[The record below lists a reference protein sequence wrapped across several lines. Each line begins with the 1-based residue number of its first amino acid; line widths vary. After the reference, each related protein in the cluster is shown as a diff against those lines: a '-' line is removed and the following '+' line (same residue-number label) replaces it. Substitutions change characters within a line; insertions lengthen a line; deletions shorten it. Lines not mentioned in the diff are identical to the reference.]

1 MVELN
6 KDQLNAEQRAAV
18 EHGEGPLLIVAGA
31 GTGKTHVI
39 VERVGYLLR
48 TAPGL
53 EPENILALTFARKAA
68 EEMRRRAGEYFGER
82 ALGCRFSTFHA
93 FCYDLL
99 REEIPLRA
107 LDKIDQWIFFRRH
120 LEELELDYYLK
131 VSEPGRFLHDLV
143 DFCSRCHDNLVSPVQ
158 YSQYVEKLAAE
169 VAQLAKQG
177 RPPGK
182 DAEQEIARLREHAR
196 VYERSETLQ
205 KQEYLLSFG
214 AMISMAVSRLNESP
228 QLLRQLQQRYA
239 YILVD
244 EFQDTNAAQWEL
256 LKLLAGKR
264 RNVTVVG
271 DDYQAIYRFRGA
283 SDGSL
288 EQFRKKDFPTCERK
302 VLNQNYRSTKSILNV
317 AHAVARKLDSY
328 KEDKRLVTK
337 KKDQGCTVE
346 VWEFPDAGQQS
357 EFVAQEIA
365 RQIQA
370 GEAKAYS
377 DFAVLYRAHRY
388 RNRLVEALRR
398 REVPFAIRNLAI
410 DNLPPVRDM
419 VACLRA
425 IGRPEDSVSLARVL
439 AGPRWEMEASLLW
452 EGCRL
457 ARERQCSLREVVEDS
472 GWGGQW
478 PGKAKLLGF
487 LSRYQKLSRE
497 QRLLSW
503 FPLLRQELDLFGLK
517 EEGDDTALGAFTDF
531 VIQWDQEKSTAGLL
545 GEFLEY
551 FGYFEE
557 AGGRIS
563 LPDEDDPAPTGA
575 ASLGESRQGTLW
587 DQSAEAESLGKVQLM
602 TVHGAKGLEFEN
614 VFVLHLLRRAF
625 PTSNRRPLI
634 SLPDALWKGSL
645 LEGDFHIEEERRL
658 FYVAL
663 TRARSTLTLCTVSN
677 KRQQPSRFL
686 DELRNDQLRDEQLRE
701 DKDGGS
707 EIDWKK
713 LSAPTEPVLQALR
726 QEDTIRQPP
735 FSQIERWTGA
745 MAAPPAGSLTLSA
758 SGLDTYRQCPRKY
771 QYSYVCRLPVS
782 PSPALL
788 FGSIM
793 HRAVRELVSR
803 LAAGRDASNDASRN
817 ASKKAGGDAGREV
830 QQPETVEAILDQHWS
845 SAGFTDPHQ
854 ESKYKEMG
862 REQLAGLKKALE
874 GQPFQLLHQE
884 KGFQFSVKAK
894 QGGGTKLL
902 GRIDQ
907 INQLAG
913 QDVELIEYKTG
924 RAQTQKEADR
934 SLQLTLYALACR
946 EVLGLKPLSLVLY
959 NLTTQEGFRTTR
971 GPDDFKEL
979 QGQIRQVSRDILAG
993 KFPALPGYH
1002 CRYCDFRPIC
1012 PAYEDSRQGDAV
1024 PG

>member
-1 MVELN
+1 MV
-6 KDQLNAEQRAAV
+6 QLNAEQRAAV

-31 GTGKTHVI
+31 GTGKTRVI

-48 TAPGL
+48 TVPGL
-53 EPENILALTFARKAA
+53 QPENILAITFGNKAA
-68 EEMRRRAGEYFGER
+68 EEIRQRAGERFGES

-93 FCYDLL
+93 FCYELL
-99 REEIPLRA
+99 LEESPGKA
-107 LDKIDQWIFFRRH
+107 LDRIDHWIFLRRH
-120 LEELELDYYLK
+120 LESLDLDTYLK
-131 VSEPGRFLHDLV
+131 VSEPGRFLGDLV
-143 DFCSRCHDNLVSPVQ
+143 DFCSRCHDNLVTPEE
-158 YSQYVEKLAAE
+158 YTAYVEKVADDCLRSSRQGPPQKECAE
-169 VAQLAKQG
+169 
-177 RPPGK
+177 
-182 DAEQEIARLREHAR
+182 EEIARQREVAR
-196 VYERSETLQ
+196 MLSRSAELEE
-205 KQEYLLSFG
+205 QEHLLSFG
-214 AMISMAVSRLNESP
+214 AMISRTLVLLDATPELLARL
-228 QLLRQLQQRYA
+228 QRRYRF
-239 YILVD
+239 ILVD
-244 EFQDTNAAQWEL
+244 EFQDTNLAQIEL
-256 LKLLAGKR
+256 LVRLAGERK
-264 RNVTVVG
+264 NLTVVG
-271 DDYQAIYRFRGA
+271 DDDQAIYRFRGA
-283 SDGSL
+283 SYASFHQF
-288 EQFRKKDFPTCERK
+288 EQRFPGHPRV
-302 VLNQNYRSTKSILNV
+302 VLRQNYRSTKRILEV
-317 AHAVARKLDSY
+317 AAAAIAPNSKDRY
-328 KEDKRLVTK
+328 QPGKRLETSNP
-337 KKDQGCTVE
+337 QGRKVE
-346 VWEFPDAGQQS
+346 VWEFPGDIQQS

-377 DFAVLYRAHRY
+377 DFAVLYRAHRH

-398 REVPFAIRNLAI
+398 RGVPFAIRKLAI

-439 AGPRWEMEASLLW
+439 AGPQWEMKASLLW

-457 ARERQCSLREVVEDS
+457 ASDRKCSLRKVVEDS

-478 PGKAKLLGF
+478 TGKPKLLGF
-487 LSRYQKLSRE
+487 LTRYQKLSRE
-497 QRLLSW
+497 QRLRSW
-503 FPLLRQELDLFGLK
+503 FPSLRQELGLFGFE
-517 EEGDDTALGAFTDF
+517 EEGYDAALGAFTDF
-531 VIQWDQEKSTAGLL
+531 VIQWDQDKSTGGLL

-563 LPDEDDPAPTGA
+563 LPDEDGPASPGA
-575 ASLGESRQGTLW
+575 ASLEEPRQGTLW
-587 DQSAEAESLGKVQLM
+587 DKAAGAGPWGKVQLM

-625 PTSNRRPLI
+625 PTSHRRPLI
-634 SLPDALWKGSL
+634 SFPDALLKGPL
-645 LEGDFHIEEERRL
+645 PQGDFHIEEERRL

-686 DELRNDQLRDEQLRE
+686 DELRE
-701 DKDGGS
+701 DAVANI
-707 EIDWKK
+707 EWKK
-713 LSAPTEPVLQALR
+713 LSASPEPVSQALR
-726 QEDTIRQPP
+726 QEDTIRRSP
-735 FSQIERWTGA
+735 FSQIDRWAGA
-745 MAAPPAGSLTLSA
+745 MAAPPAGSLTMSA

-803 LAAGRDASNDASRN
+803 LAASKEAGRDA
-817 ASKKAGGDAGREV
+817 GGKV
-830 QQPETVEAILDQHWS
+830 QQPETVEAILNQHWS

-854 ESKYKEMG
+854 ESKYKDMG
-862 REQLAGLKKALE
+862 REQLAGLRRSLE
-874 GQPFQLLHQE
+874 GHPFQLLHQE
-884 KGFQFSVKAK
+884 KGFQFNIDIGAGVK
-894 QGGGTKLL
+894 QGGEKKLL

-913 QDVELIEYKTG
+913 GDAELIEYKTG

-946 EVLGLKPLSLVLY
+946 EVLGLKPLSLVLHS
-959 NLTTQEGFRTTR
+959 LTLTAQEGFRTPR
-971 GPDDFKEL
+971 GPDDFRDL

-993 KFPALPGYH
+993 KFPALPAYH

-1012 PAYEDSRQGDAV
+1012 PAYEDSGQGDAV